1 MKLSNLTSENLIL
14 LDAVFDDRFAAINS
28 LTDKI
33 DQSGKLTNKQQFL
46 DAVLH
51 REEEGPTALGEC
63 LAVPHGKSP
72 AVIEPVFAC
81 AFVKDELMWQGID
94 GDEPVNMI
102 FLIAIPPAEAG
113 STHMEVLTTLT
124 SSLVDDD
131 FRDELLAAN
140 STKQIMKLFGAEDD
154 SSQDTSA
161 QQDEASEGSRTQSQA
176 TFSAESQQQE
186 EPEMAKDISQIAYPV
201 VMGVGLLISAFLFLL
216 L

>member
-1 MKLSNLTSENLIL
+1 MKLSNLTSESLIL
-14 LDAVFDDRFAAINS
+14 LDAVFDDRFAAINA

-33 DQSGKLTNKQQFL
+33 DQAGKLTNKQQFL

-51 REEEGPTALGEC
+51 REEEGPTALGEY

-140 STKQIMKLFGAEDD
+140 STQQIMKLLGSEDD
-154 SSQDTSA
+154 CSQGANNTHS
-161 QQDEASEGSRTQSQA
+161 EAKSDS
-176 TFSAESQQQE
+176 ESQKQE

-201 VMGVGLLISAFLFLL
+201 VLGVGLVISAFLFLL

>member
-1 MKLSNLTSENLIL
+1 MKLSNLTSESLIL
-14 LDAVFDDRFAAINS
+14 LDAVFDDRFAAINA

-33 DQSGKLTNKQQFL
+33 DQAGKLTNKQQFL

-51 REEEGPTALGEC
+51 REEEGPTALGEY

-140 STKQIMKLFGAEDD
+140 STQQIMKLLGSEDD
-154 SSQDTSA
+154 CSQ
-161 QQDEASEGSRTQSQA
+161 EANNTHSEAKSDS
-176 TFSAESQQQE
+176 ESQKQE
-186 EPEMAKDISQIAYPV
+186 EPEMAKDISQMAYPV
-201 VMGVGLLISAFLFLL
+201 VLGVGLVISAFLFLL

>member
-14 LDAVFDDRFAAINS
+14 LDAVFDDRFAAIEA

-33 DQSGKLTNKQQFL
+33 DQAGKLTNKQQFL
-46 DAVLH
+46 DAVML
-51 REEEGPTALGEC
+51 RESEGPTALGEY
-63 LAVPHGKSP
+63 LAVPHGKST
-72 AVIEPVFAC
+72 AVIEPTFAC
-81 AFVKDELMWQGID
+81 AFVKDEWMWQGID
-94 GDEPVNMI
+94 GDEPVNMV

-140 STKQIMKLFGAEDD
+140 STQQIMKLLGSEDD
-154 SSQDTSA
+154 CSQDASNTHS
-161 QQDEASEGSRTQSQA
+161 EAKSDS
-176 TFSAESQQQE
+176 ESQKQE

-201 VMGVGLLISAFLFLL
+201 VLGIGLVISSFLFLL
-216 L
+216 I